1 MKVVFILFILLGL
14 ISQGYAKDDTE
25 ATLIKGFTKW
35 QANRIEKLIIDEA
48 LESTFKNLYVKKLFP
63 YTEKNALNHYGISS
77 ERLIPILQYY
87 IKKDIELSKRFVEQC
102 IPNKLVSIVEDA
114 NGTDS
119 LQTQLEGFIDDLNKF
134 SGTKDKNS
142 TIADNF
148 LTKNGACDNNTS
160 FDKTKL
166 KGLIKTVLDES
177 LDDEK
182 KALINKTI
190 VKVEE
195 LISKIKEKKQEIK
208 EIEKKL
214 FEFKKDLSKDINKR
228 KQQLTALIK
237 ELKELIKK
245 DKIDNEALLKDINYF
260 VNIQILFEKNQ
271 ETIKQLAY
279 IYKDFQ
285 EVFNDEDQPYAV
297 SFYKVLDILDQ
308 YSKFDLE
315 SYNQFGKLRNV
326 GLFLAELADAS
337 DKNDADLVADILDR
351 YLSDD
356 DAFIKKRD
364 NNAFLVLPKYDLEK
378 KLTSDYRPLKCP
390 QKGIIYLSSYY
401 GFAYR
406 EKDAIEFDNDRT
418 SRFIP
423 FGPVGLE
430 LKLISFR
437 DWFSILFNYSPI
449 DIGNYIAK
457 ELDDEEYDAKLDDIV
472 TKNIFFSF
480 SLKKYPIAIIV
491 GRNIS
496 EDNDYISIAY
506 DLPIV
511 TLW

>member
-1 MKVVFILFILLGL
+1 MKALFILFVLLGL

-48 LESTFKNLYVKKLFP
+48 LQSTFENPYVQKLFP
-63 YTEKNALNHYGISS
+63 YTKKNALNHYGISS

-102 IPNKLVSIVEDA
+102 IPNKLVSIVEDS
-114 NGTDS
+114 NNTND
-119 LQTQLEGFIDDLNKF
+119 LQTKLNDFIDSLNKF
-134 SGTKDKNS
+134 SGSEDKNS

-148 LTKNGACDNNTS
+148 LTKNGACDNNAS
-160 FDKTKL
+160 FNKTKF
-166 KGLIKTVLDES
+166 KDLIKTVLDES

-182 KALINKTI
+182 KELINKTI

-214 FEFKKDLSKDINKR
+214 FELKKDLSKDIDKR

-237 ELKELIKK
+237 ELKKLIKK
-245 DKIDNEALLKDINYF
+245 DEIDNEALLKDINYF
-260 VNIQILFEKNQ
+260 VNIQILFEENQ
-271 ETIKQLAY
+271 ETIKQLAH

-285 EVFNDEDQPYAV
+285 EVFNDEDQPYTI
-297 SFYKVLDILDQ
+297 SFYKVLKIIEEVSTFDI
-308 YSKFDLE
+308 E
-315 SYNQFGKLRNV
+315 NYNQFGKLRNV

-337 DKNDADLVADILDR
+337 DKKDPDLVADILNR

-364 NNAFLVLPKYDLEK
+364 NNAFIVFKEDSLED
-378 KLTSDYRPLKCP
+378 KLKSDNSIFQSP
-390 QKGIIYLSSYY
+390 QKGIVYISSYY

-406 EKDAIEFDNDRT
+406 NNDAIKFDNDRT
-418 SRFIP
+418 SLFIP

-430 LKLISFR
+430 FKLISFR

-449 DIGNYIAK
+449 DLGNYIAK

-480 SLKKYPIAIIV
+480 SLKKYPVALIV
-491 GRNIS
+491 GRNIN

-506 DLPIV
+506 DLPIF